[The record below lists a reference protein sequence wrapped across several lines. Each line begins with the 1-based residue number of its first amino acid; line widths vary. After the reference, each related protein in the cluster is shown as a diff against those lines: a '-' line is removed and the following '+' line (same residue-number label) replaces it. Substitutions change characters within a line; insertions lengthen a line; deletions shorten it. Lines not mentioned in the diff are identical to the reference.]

1 MLETKTRAVHV
12 VEVAPAGQ
20 VNVEADVDD
29 GLVAGAAVA
38 GVPGFVS
45 SLFGVDIRES
55 LSHVTAVLSPIAAMV
70 SSHSRFCQPAPTYFQ
85 VVCQF
90 FMRGSCRFGNSCRN
104 EHPQRQSGFGSASI
118 LFSIVL

>member
-20 VNVEADVDD
+20 VNVEVDVDD
-29 GLVAGAAVA
+29 ELVAGAAVA

-45 SLFGVDIRES
+45 SLFGVDIRET
-55 LSHVTAVLSPIAAMV
+55 LSHVTTVLSPMV
-70 SSHSRFCQPAPTYFQ
+70 SSHSRFCQPASTYFQ

-90 FMRGSCRFGNSCRN
+90 FMRGSCRFGNNCRN
-104 EHPQRQSGFGSASI
+104 EHPQRQSGFGSTSI